1 LEEYLSIGE
10 MAKLHGITRQTLL
23 YYDNIELFKPIKVTK
38 RGYRFYEKGQMP
50 ALREI
55 CFLKSTGVSLKDIR
69 EQLERREVALEV
81 ELLNRQKDI
90 IASQIEKLNKMR
102 EYLKQRINFC
112 EEAADGVKMKML
124 YEPFVRYI
132 GEREAV
138 FSDDLPENR
147 EQWPTYIAELWKDIF
162 QREMVVSCNIGFT
175 LRKNSIMKNDY
186 LKKARYCIFLPYHD
200 DNLPKVQRIP
210 AGKFVCI
217 YAYGMY
223 YDVTYMKKLL
233 AWIDANGY
241 ELCGDILDV
250 CLLNKVFC
258 SMKNT
263 EFSMIQAPIRKR

>member
-1 LEEYLSIGE
+1 VEEYLSIGE

-23 YYDNIELFKPIKVTK
+23 YYDNIGLFKPIKVTK
-38 RGYRFYEKGQMP
+38 RGYRFYGKEQMS

-55 CFLKSTGVSLKDIR
+55 CFLKSTGVSLKDIK

-81 ELLNRQKDI
+81 KLLNKQKDI

-102 EYLKQRINFC
+102 EYLKQRITFC

-138 FSDDLPENR
+138 FSDDLPEDR
-147 EQWPTYIAELWKDIF
+147 AQWPKYIAELWKSIF
-162 QREMVVSCNIGFT
+162 QREMIVSCNIGFV
-175 LRKNSIMKNDY
+175 LRKDSVRQRAF
-186 LKKARYCIFLPYHD
+186 LKKARYCIFLPYHGEKI
-200 DNLPKVQRIP
+200 PGVRTIP
-210 AGKFVCI
+210 AGDFVCI

-223 YDVTYMKKLL
+223 YDITYMKKILT
-233 AWIDANGY
+233 WINANGY
-241 ELCGDILDV
+241 ELRGDILDV

-263 EFSMIQAPIRKR
+263 EFSMIQAPVRKK